1 MNHKHESA
9 NFTSVL
15 SCWLGSGYGVLLP
28 CVLSDKMIPI
38 FPTPSI
44 KEFTLLLHVNSD
56 FVDDI
61 EESYIQYLRH
71 RGDEGVSAAAAEAAE
86 AAKDRLFKRK
96 ATRYLKIGLFL
107 EYGNDNICGRALR
120 NA

>member
-1 MNHKHESA
+1 
-9 NFTSVL
+9 
-15 SCWLGSGYGVLLP
+15 
-28 CVLSDKMIPI
+28 MIL
-38 FPTPSI
+38 FASS

-71 RGDEGVSAAAAEAAE
+71 RGDEGVSAAAAEAAD

-96 ATRYLKIGLFL
+96 ATRYLKIGLFTGYM
-107 EYGNDNICGRALR
+107 ESSA
-120 NA
+120 